1 MPDRPILP
9 RSTRY
14 LAFASKGRVW
24 LQLDGATLPVV
35 GGVWERWGH
44 VLLACAVALPV
55 LVAVVVVRARALAA
69 SVAVPGVALP
79 AGPRRAWRA
88 AAAEVGAVAGTLPWL
103 WMILTPLPQ
112 PGEVHPVPFQE
123 VSGYLSVP
131 LSEAVVQVGGN
142 LAVFAAAGALAP
154 VRWRLG
160 GGRTGRVLAVV
171 AAGAAAGSLLVET
184 LQWALDLGR
193 VSSVDDV
200 LLNTLGAVLAA
211 LVTRPWWRPA

>member
-1 MPDRPILP
+1 
-9 RSTRY
+9 
-14 LAFASKGRVW
+14 
-24 LQLDGATLPVV
+24 LDGAILPVV
-35 GGVWERWGH
+35 GAVWDRWGH
-44 VLLACAVALPV
+44 VLLACAVALPA
-55 LVAVVVVRARALAA
+55 LVAVVAVRARALGP
-69 SVAVPGVALP
+69 SVNFALP
-79 AGPRRAWRA
+79 SARRYAWRA

-123 VSGYLSVP
+123 VPGYLSVP
-131 LSEAVVQVGGN
+131 PREAIVQVGGN

-160 GGRTGRVLAVV
+160 GGRTRGVLAVV
-171 AAGAAAGSLLVET
+171 AAGAASGSLLVET
-184 LQWALDLGR
+184 LQWALGLGR

-211 LVTRPWWRPA
+211 LVTRPWWRPAS